1 MENLFNPIT
10 ILLHIVNAVILFWA
24 LNRFLYK
31 PVRKYTAARAEDIN
45 AQLRRADETEGKA
58 FDLEKASRQK
68 LRDAER
74 EAQTIVAR
82 SAQQAHEQ
90 AQQILIAAKK
100 ETEALAD
107 QAKQDMETMMN
118 SAHQSLADE
127 AASLAVEIASKM
139 LSREV
144 KLADHQQLVD
154 EFVKKVG

>member
-31 PVRKYTAARAEDIN
+31 PVRKFTTARAEDIN
-45 AQLRRADETEGKA
+45 AQLKRADETQEKA
-58 FDLEKASRQK
+58 LDLEKASRQK
-68 LRDAER
+68 LKDAEK
-74 EAQTIVAR
+74 EAQAIIAG

-90 AQQILIAAKK
+90 AQQILAAARK
-100 ETEALAD
+100 ETQAMAA
-107 QAKQDMETMMN
+107 QAKLDVETMVN
-118 SAHQSLADE
+118 SAHQTMADE
-127 AASLAVEIASKM
+127 AAALAVEIASKM

-144 KLADHQQLVD
+144 KLSDHQQLVD